1 MAEPSTL
8 AGWDGTGGSSPS
20 AEPSETTRQDR
31 PGYGDAIS
39 GIAASGF
46 LPGTHIATPAGE
58 FPVDCLPIGYP
69 VLTLGGVSRPI
80 ARIGVVRVLASP
92 GRDGPATPILV
103 RKNALADNVPN
114 RDLWVMKSRPLNIDG
129 VLIPVELLVNHRTI
143 LWGEQAEDITIYRLE
158 LETPDILLAN
168 GTPAESSRTD
178 ATHGSGALNS
188 GPLVDAAWTRLV
200 ERAGGQHLATTDDP
214 DLHLRVDG
222 RRLNAASRGD
232 DFYRFGLA
240 ARPADV
246 RIVSRSGV
254 PQELGIGR
262 DPRRLGVAVQQ
273 IVVLKGRVVRTM
285 EADDHSLVQ
294 GFHAFDGE
302 TGVRWTDGDARVPAS
317 LFDRLIGPL
326 EVFLQLG
333 SCATYATDLR
343 TRRAGRKGADA
354 EAKR

>member
-1 MAEPSTL
+1 MADPSTL
-8 AGWDGTGGSSPS
+8 AGRNATVGSSPPG
-20 AEPSETTRQDR
+20 EPSLRARPDR

-58 FPVDCLPIGYP
+58 VPVDCLPIGYP
-69 VLTLGGVSRPI
+69 VLTLGGAPRPI
-80 ARIGVVRVLASP
+80 QRIGEVRVLASP

-129 VLIPVELLVNHRTI
+129 ALIPVELLVNHRTI

-158 LETPDILLAN
+158 LETPAILLAN
-168 GTPAESSRTD
+168 GTPLESSRDD
-178 ATHGSGALNS
+178 AKLGSELVTC
-188 GPLVDAAWTRLV
+188 GPQVDAAWMHLV
-200 ERAGGQHLATTDDP
+200 ERAGGQHLATTKDP

-222 RRLNAASRGD
+222 RRLHAASRGD
-232 DFYRFGLA
+232 GFYRFGLA

-285 EADDHSLVQ
+285 EADDPSLVQ
-294 GFHAFDGE
+294 GFHAFDAE
-302 TGVRWTDGDARVPAS
+302 TGLRWTDGDARVPAS

-326 EVFLQLG
+326 EVFVQLG
-333 SCATYATDLR
+333 GCATYATDLR
-343 TRRAGRKGADA
+343 TRRAGRHGVGA
-354 EAKR
+354 EAEQ